1 MSKIEE
7 KPKWSYW
14 FCPDCW
20 HDVLAIE
27 RPEPIHWKN
36 GHVCRF
42 VLSEMDLKP
51 KVRLSGRNLKP
62 KVRLS
67 GRDAKAFAILS
78 ACRKAL
84 EKAGRIDLWPAIEAD
99 ATSGDY
105 ARLLAVVARHFDVS

>member
-27 RPEPIHWKN
+27 RPEPIHWTN

-51 KVRLSGRNLKP
+51 KVRLIGRDLKP
-62 KVRLS
+62 KVRLI
-67 GRDAKAFAILS
+67 GRDGNAFAILS

-105 ARLLAVVARHFDVS
+105 AHLLAVVARHFDVN